1 MEEVIFEQDI
11 PTLCLAAASFP
22 GGVSAAHQTLHD
34 RLPTKD
40 GRQFFGISHADQ
52 FGQIVYFAAAT
63 EIFEGEAEQLDFDQF
78 TIKKGVYNSIFLKDY
93 YRDIPAVGAA
103 FQRLLAGPEVDPY
116 GYCLEIYPN
125 SADHPNGRDVRCLVL
140 TTK

>member
-11 PTLCLAAASFP
+11 PALCLAAASFP
-22 GGVSAAHQTLHD
+22 DGVSAAHQTLHD

-52 FGQIVYFAAAT
+52 FGKIVYFAAAT
-63 EIFEGEAEQLDFDQF
+63 EMFEGEAEQLDGDQF

-93 YRDIPAVGAA
+93 YRDVPSVGAA
-103 FQRLLAGPEVDPY
+103 FQRLLADPAVDPF
-116 GYCLEIYPN
+116 GYCLEIYTACADYPN
-125 SADHPNGRDVRCLVL
+125 SRDVQCLVL